1 MNPDGSD
8 QKWLTFNSAFD
19 PDPAVSPDATKV
31 AFTGDRSVDLDIWV
45 LTSDGSGAPQL
56 LTTNPSFDVQP
67 SWSPDAP

>member
-1 MNPDGSD
+1 MRPRDVTRAID
-8 QKWLTFNSAFD
+8 A
-19 PDPAVSPDATKV
+19 SPDATEV

-45 LTSDGSGAPQL
+45 LASDGSGAPQL